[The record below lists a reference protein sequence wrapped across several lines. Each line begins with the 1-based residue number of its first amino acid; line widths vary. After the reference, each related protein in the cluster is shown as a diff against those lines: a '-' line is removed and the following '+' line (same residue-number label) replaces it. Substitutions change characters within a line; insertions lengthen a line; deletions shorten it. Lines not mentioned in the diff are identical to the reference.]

1 MLETL
6 GIIMASIFILSW
18 YVFIVFGIPILF
30 LVLLVY
36 LIKYFYYK
44 CKYIEKNKK
53 EK

>member
-18 YVFIVFGIPILF
+18 YVFIVFGIPILCV
-30 LVLLVY
+30 VLLVY

-44 CKYIEKNKK
+44 CKYIENKK
-53 EK
+53 GE

>member
-30 LVLLVY
+30 VILLVY
-36 LIKYFYYK
+36 LIKFLYFK
-44 CKYIEKNKK
+44 CKSIENKK
-53 EK
+53 GE